1 MLLDKDETKNTTT
14 VTEHDEDLTGENGN
28 SCCSHSVQT
37 SHDEADSCI
46 SKRLTF
52 LNLSWWLILAVR
64 CYQLTLS
71 PLIGNC
77 CRFTP
82 SCSQYYIEAVRK
94 YGPFKGTLKGIWRIL
109 RCNPYN
115 KGGYDPP

>member
-1 MLLDKDETKNTTT
+1 M
-14 VTEHDEDLTGENGN
+14 
-28 SCCSHSVQT
+28 
-37 SHDEADSCI
+37 
-46 SKRLTF
+46 
-52 LNLSWWLILAVR
+52 SWWLILAVR

-71 PLIGNC
+71 HLVGNC

-94 YGPFKGTLKGIWRIL
+94 YGPIKGTLKGLWRIL